1 MMRTRARIM
10 AVDPVMRRRR
20 CTLAVTALAAL
31 ALAACGSEQPGS
43 PGVPTR
49 AADAVSA
56 GKDAAFTR
64 MLDEVARECPA
75 PGTKRESPAPPK
87 GEAPTAPVEPPP
99 GATVEPPPGGAVEPV
114 APTAGPEVELDARDW
129 CAGVR
134 HEQRVAEALL
144 RLEQPDPAQVRKVL
158 NGLGY
163 TDERIHGLKRSGAIT
178 TFAVDLRDKGGRL
191 CLEGT
196 AHGELT
202 EVEMCVAPA
211 QGAFDIANIH
221 RRPGV

>member
-1 MMRTRARIM
+1 
-10 AVDPVMRRRR
+10 MRRRR
-20 CTLAVTALAAL
+20 RRLAVTAVAAL
-31 ALAACGSEQPGS
+31 TLAACGSERPDS

-49 AADAVSA
+49 SADAVSA
-56 GKDAAFTR
+56 RKDAAFTK
-64 MLDEVARECPA
+64 MLDEVARECPPPGAKRKA
-75 PGTKRESPAPPK
+75 PATPK

-129 CAGVR
+129 CAGVQ
-134 HEQRVAEALL
+134 HEQRVAEAVL
-144 RLEQPDPAQVRKVL
+144 RLKRPDPAQVRKVL

-163 TDERIHGLKRSGAIT
+163 IDERIHGLKRSGAVT

-196 AHGELT
+196 ANGDLT
-202 EVEMCVAPA
+202 EVEMCVAPVR
-211 QGAFDIANIH
+211 GAFDIANIT
-221 RRPGV
+221 RRS